1 MTTHDPV
8 ATIRR
13 LHLLPTRGENDQQKI
28 AEIRKAAQ
36 TLCLNRS
43 VLGMGWSVKADP
55 GENISW
61 EEYQDRYKKE
71 NQDRDGGK
79 VNSNVRRWKEDVKI
93 GDLIWT
99 RMTKL
104 NGKYFLAKVIG
115 EWRYEPAKDFKK
127 ADMVNIREVEFVCVG
142 DMSHMQD
149 SDEANKVVQ
158 AFRGGWTLQKVNG
171 VDNLSRDLW
180 NQHCPPTSLID

>member
-8 ATIRR
+8 ATTIWR

-36 TLCLNRS
+36 TLCLDRS
-43 VLGMGWSVKADP
+43 VLGMGWSVDADP

-61 EEYQDRYKKE
+61 TEYQARYE
-71 NQDRDGGK
+71 ARYEEK
-79 VNSNVRRWKEDVKI
+79 VNNNVRRWKEKVKI
-93 GDLIWT
+93 GHLVWART
-99 RMTKL
+99 PNRE
-104 NGKYFLAKVIG
+104 YFLARVTG
-115 EWRYEPAKDFKK
+115 EWRYETAEEFKN
-127 ADMVNIREVEFVCVG
+127 ADMVNIREVEFVSVG
-142 DMSHMQD
+142 DISHMQD

-158 AFRGGWTLQKVNG
+158 AFRRGWTLQKVNG

-180 NQHCPPTSLID
+180 NQHCPPASPID